1 MKIAIEAQR
10 IYRKEKHGMDYVALE
25 MIRELQKLDSK
36 NEYYILGGGSLVM
49 VRN

>member
-1 MKIAIEAQR
+1 MNR
-10 IYRKEKHGMDYVALE
+10 EKLLNLLE
-25 MIRELQKLDSK
+25 SLELPK